1 MDKKSKKQ
9 LIWISVILVIIAIV
23 LCVLLNQKPS
33 DSSTNSN
40 NQNNEIDTSDIAETS
55 FNWEDI
61 VDVSIIGDEGNLTV
75 EFTYKEI
82 PDLRSKIDDENSK
95 WEEKRGTLDS
105 DADKETIQT
114 NLNWLEELNKLYST
128 NYCETPADL
137 NNHKKGDTIKI
148 TCDSETLRKLNYK
161 FNDGFEYTLNDIYEA
176 RTEEEIE
183 KSIKESK
190 EAKEYLEKE
199 AKGEVSNDTTENNT
213 TEEDLKTEP
222 SNYYDVIGN
231 TIYVSIN
238 DIDTVNLYQQKND
251 DQIMM
256 VVVKSQSDFEKVK
269 EFALSQGNIDYIQLG
284 LDVYDKDSDFKEA
297 EEWKGFSIPEN

>member
-1 MDKKSKKQ
+1 MDKKSKKR
-9 LIWISVILVIIAIV
+9 LICISVILVVIAIV

-40 NQNNEIDTSDIAETS
+40 NQKNEIDTSDIAETS

-161 FNDGFEYTLNDIYEA
+161 FNDGFEYTLSDIDKA

-183 KSIKESK
+183 KSIKEAK

-213 TEEDLKTEP
+213 TEEDLETEP

-256 VVVKSQSDFEKVK
+256 VVVNSQSDFEKVK

>member
-1 MDKKSKKQ
+1 MDKKSKKR
-9 LIWISVILVIIAIV
+9 LICISVILMIIAIV
-23 LCVLLNQKPS
+23 LYVLLNQKPS

-128 NYCETPADL
+128 NYCEAPADL
-137 NNHKKGDTIKI
+137 NNHSKGDTIKI

-161 FNDGFEYTLNDIYEA
+161 FNDGFEYTLSNIYEA

-183 KSIKESK
+183 NSIKEAK

-199 AKGEVSNDTTENNT
+199 AKSEVSNDTTENNT
-213 TEEDLKTEP
+213 TEEDLETEP

-231 TIYVSIN
+231 TIYVLVEDIN
-238 DIDTVNLYQQKND
+238 TVNLYQQKGED
-251 DQIMM
+251 ETMM
-256 VVVKSQSDFEKVK
+256 VVVNSQSDFEKVK
-269 EFALSQGNIDYIQLG
+269 EFALSQGNIDYIQFG

>member
-9 LIWISVILVIIAIV
+9 LICISVILVVIAIV

-40 NQNNEIDTSDIAETS
+40 NQKNEIDTSDIAETS

-114 NLNWLEELNKLYST
+114 NLSWLEELNKLYST
-128 NYCETPADL
+128 NFCEAPADL

-161 FNDGFEYTLNDIYEA
+161 FNDGFEYTLSNIYEA

-213 TEEDLKTEP
+213 TEEDLETEP

-231 TIYVSIN
+231 TIYVLVEDIN
-238 DIDTVNLYQQKND
+238 TVNLYQQKGED
-251 DQIMM
+251 ETMM
-256 VVVKSQSDFEKVK
+256 VVVNSQSDFEKVK

>member
-9 LIWISVILVIIAIV
+9 LICISVILVVIAIV

-40 NQNNEIDTSDIAETS
+40 NQKNEIDTSDIAETS

-128 NYCETPADL
+128 NYCEAPADL

-161 FNDGFEYTLNDIYEA
+161 FNDGFEYTLSNIYEA

-213 TEEDLKTEP
+213 TEEDLETEP

-231 TIYVSIN
+231 TIYVLVEDIN
-238 DIDTVNLYQQKND
+238 TVNLYQQKGED
-251 DQIMM
+251 ETMM
-256 VVVKSQSDFEKVK
+256 VVVNSQSDFEKVK
-269 EFALSQGNIDYIQLG
+269 EFALNQGNIDYIQLG

>member
-9 LIWISVILVIIAIV
+9 LIWISVILVVIAIV

-40 NQNNEIDTSDIAETS
+40 NQKNEIDTSDIAETS

-114 NLNWLEELNKLYST
+114 NLSWLEELNRLYST
-128 NYCETPADL
+128 NYCEAPADL
-137 NNHKKGDTIKI
+137 NNHSKGDTIKI

-256 VVVKSQSDFEKVK
+256 VVVNSQSDFEKVK

>member
-256 VVVKSQSDFEKVK
+256 IVVKSQSDFEKVK